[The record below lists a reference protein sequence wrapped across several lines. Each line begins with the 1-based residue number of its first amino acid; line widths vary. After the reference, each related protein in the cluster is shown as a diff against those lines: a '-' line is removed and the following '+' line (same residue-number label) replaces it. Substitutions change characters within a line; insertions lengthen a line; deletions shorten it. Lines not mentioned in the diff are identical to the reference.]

1 MASTGKAALDDS
13 VFAEIVESQMV
24 PELRPANTS
33 RSFLRMATGG
43 ASTVASFPLWTDPG
57 AAASPTDDLSEIAST
72 ALADT
77 QQSATAAG
85 VGFRVDVTDLIRA
98 SHPSDLYSEVAGIVT
113 RSMKEK
119 FETDVAALMDDFSNV
134 TTAGSTLTPV
144 DLLAAV
150 SALEQRDIPGPYV
163 AYLDPKQTGEL
174 RQDIATTTAVYQAG
188 RDGELVSPF
197 GVDGFFGNYMGVPI
211 WQSSLTVT
219 TGSLVGGAVFAAGP
233 GVNAAIGC
241 YELIPQRLATQR
253 DESYAALEFV
263 GYHAYGLVE
272 ISDTRGQTLKSAA

>member
-1 MASTGKAALDDS
+1 
-13 VFAEIVESQMV
+13 MV

-33 RSFLRMATGG
+33 TQFLRQATGG
-43 ASTVASFPLWTDPG
+43 ASTVASFPLWGDPG
-57 AAASPTDDLSEIAST
+57 PAAAPTDDLSEIAST
-72 ALADT
+72 ALSDT

-98 SHPSDLYSEVAGIVT
+98 SHPSDLYSEVAGMVT

-119 FETDVAALMDDFSNV
+119 LETDVSALLDDFSGV
-134 TTAGSTLTPV
+134 TTAASVLTPI

-163 AYLDPKQTGEL
+163 AYLDPKQTGEI

-197 GVDGFFGNYMGVPI
+197 GTDGFFGTYMGVPI
-211 WQSSLTVT
+211 WQSSLVVT
-219 TGSLVGGAVFAAGP
+219 TAGLVGGAVFAAGP
-233 GVNAAIGC
+233 GVNAALGI
-241 YELIPQRLATQR
+241 YELIPRRLATQR
-253 DESYAALEFV
+253 DESFAAMEFI